1 MTGRALFPAE
11 SRQACT
17 HSSLDDD
24 RLYRFVRD
32 TRLPLGTFDTD
43 WRLTPTVALFAL
55 TLVLAVAM
63 LIAAVT
69 A

>member
-1 MTGRALFPAE
+1 MKDIIGTAA
-11 SRQACT
+11 SN
-17 HSSLDDD
+17 DDW
-24 RLYRFVRD
+24 RHYEFVRNSHLA
-32 TRLPLGTFDTD
+32 RGTFDTD

>member
-1 MTGRALFPAE
+1 MNRVPI
-11 SRQACT
+11 ST
-17 HSSLDDD
+17 HTDCD
-24 RLYRFVRD
+24 RWTLYEFTRD
-32 TRLPLGTFDTD
+32 SKLPRNTFDTD
-43 WRLTPTVALFAL
+43 RRLTPTVALFAL